1 MPLSL
6 PPEPA
11 TLAQWQQ
18 YTKDACAEYGWD
30 KNSHLAIFLL
40 LTEEVGELAQAV
52 RHYTALHSP
61 AHKQNDKQAIANE
74 LADVFNYLTDIANY
88 FDIDLENAIRHKWTE
103 NAQRSWK

>member
-52 RHYTALHSP
+52 RH
-61 AHKQNDKQAIANE
+61 KQNDKQAIANE
-74 LADVFNYLTDIANY
+74 LADVFNYLTEIANY